1 MHLPA
6 FPRLLALA
14 AAITLAAAPPAGAA
28 PGDLDTTFGGTG
40 KITTVFGALSVGSGV
55 AAQSDGK
62 MIVAGET
69 GTTTVQDVGLVRYN
83 DDGSLDT
90 TFGGTGKVITSI
102 SSMVGTSDVARCVAV
117 QSNGR
122 IVVAGTS
129 WVGTS
134 YIFAVVRYNAN
145 GSLDTTFGS
154 TGTVTTAIGTTE
166 CQANCLALQ
175 SDGKIVV
182 GGYSALSSGDWDFAV
197 VRYNANGT
205 LDTTFGVGGK
215 VVTTIGTSLDDVRSV
230 AIQSDGKILVT
241 GNTLVPPYKFALV
254 RYNVNGSLDTTFGGT
269 GKVITSTGTND
280 KPESVVVQGDG
291 KILVAGRSRIFSF
304 YDYSLMRFNVD
315 GSLDPTF
322 GTAGVVTTPMGAS
335 DDRIFSMALQGN
347 GKIVVAGYSTVGANN
362 DVTMARYNPNGSL
375 DTTFGAGGKVITAS
389 ATNDLV
395 QSLVVRGDGKIV
407 LAGYS
412 VVGNAAMTIWRYL
425 GDPPDTTT
433 QPPVLTSPASNAVSA
448 SPVSIGF
455 TLPEAALPGS
465 VTLSFGATV
474 LTLAASQESSG
485 AHSFSFAPANPTAS
499 PQVASGAAIADG
511 SYTVTLSYRDAVGN
525 PVASAF
531 STNVTIDTMPPET
544 AITGGPA
551 AVTTQTIAAFQFSA
565 IPSATSFEVSLDGAA
580 FSARSSPV
588 VVGGLADGEHTFR
601 VRALDA
607 VGNVDATPASWTWRV
622 DTIRPDTT
630 ITSGPGGTMG
640 EAVFA
645 FGATEPATFEC
656 VLDGGVPEME
666 ASPRSYSG
674 LRQGPHTFSVVAIDA
689 AGNRDASPAVVSWTV
704 VLPPV
709 HTRAWSKRG
718 LVAHVGEPLMT
729 QVPVGAVWA
738 GFGVPAINDAGD
750 VVFLGK
756 WTHPAGKGEA
766 VFERSATTGELE
778 IVLQRGSPPPP
789 DSSLPPDATLKT
801 LKDPLLAPNGN
812 VLTPVTLAGTGIS
825 NANDAALIW
834 SPRTGDARVVARE
847 GEAVDGAR
855 VGKFLGISIVE
866 RGVVF
871 TTLLHGATAAN
882 DLAVCSWDEAEG
894 LRVLVREGWTLD
906 EGEGLRLVPRAAAP
920 GERTLRG
927 FKTLV
932 AGAAAPGQG
941 RGMHG
946 EGPAIGLLAKL
957 SDGSSAVLSVDA
969 FGEVTVYSESGFKS
983 YGVPAWGADFAAPA
997 FFAVPESGAK
1007 GIFQHDDATGLVEP
1021 LLQVGGEVRS
1031 LKDPVLSPDAMR
1043 RAWMGATTAARA
1055 VWQKVDA
1062 SDAEIVALAGTQAAE
1077 VPAGALWEGFKS
1089 LAISN
1094 RGPLLSAVLAQG
1106 AGGVDGSNDAGLWAV
1121 DGVGALRLL
1130 FREGD
1135 TIGGKVL
1142 KGFTVLKA
1150 AAGSPGVTRAFN
1162 DNAQVV
1168 WRASYT
1174 DGTSAV
1180 VVTTIP

>member
-1 MHLPA
+1 M
-6 FPRLLALA
+6 
-14 AAITLAAAPPAGAA
+14 
-28 PGDLDTTFGGTG
+28 
-40 KITTVFGALSVGSGV
+40 
-55 AAQSDGK
+55 
-62 MIVAGET
+62 
-69 GTTTVQDVGLVRYN
+69 
-83 DDGSLDT
+83 
-90 TFGGTGKVITSI
+90 
-102 SSMVGTSDVARCVAV
+102 AV
-117 QSNGR
+117 Q
-122 IVVAGTS
+122 A
-129 WVGTS
+129 
-134 YIFAVVRYNAN
+134 
-145 GSLDTTFGS
+145 
-154 TGTVTTAIGTTE
+154 
-166 CQANCLALQ
+166 
-175 SDGKIVV
+175 DGKIVL
-182 GGYSALSSGDWDFAV
+182 GGDFTMV
-197 VRYNANGT
+197 NGT
-205 LDTTFGVGGK
+205 PRNRIARLNADGSLESTATFNPGTGVNGIVSSVAVQADGK
-215 VVTTIGTSLDDVRSV
+215 VVLGGVFTT
-230 AIQSDGKILVT
+230 
-241 GNTLVPPYKFALV
+241 
-254 RYNVNGSLDTTFGGT
+254 VNGT
-269 GKVITSTGTND
+269 
-280 KPESVVVQGDG
+280 
-291 KILVAGRSRIFSF
+291 ARSRI
-304 YDYSLMRFNVD
+304 
-315 GSLDPTF
+315 
-322 GTAGVVTTPMGAS
+322 
-335 DDRIFSMALQGN
+335 
-347 GKIVVAGYSTVGANN
+347 
-362 DVTMARYNPNGSL
+362 ARLNPNGSL
-375 DTTFGAGGKVITAS
+375 ESTVTFNQGTGANNTVFSVAMQ
-389 ATNDLV
+389 A
-395 QSLVVRGDGKIV
+395 DGKIV
-407 LAGYS
+407 LGGSFSTVNGTARNRIARLANDPAPQTASAPDATQVLWSRSGSAPEVGQVTFELSTDGGTNWTPLGAGTRIGTTANWQRTGLSLPASGRLRARGRTTGGYYNGS
-412 VVGNAAMTIWRYL
+412 SGLVETVGAFTF
-425 GDPPDTTT
+425 DTTT
-433 QPPVLTSPASNAVSA
+433 LAPVLTTPASNVVTNT
-448 SPVSIGF
+448 PMSIAF

-465 VTLSFGATV
+465 VKLRFGLARSRELTLAGVHESAGAHAFTFQTANPTSGGDIASGGPVPDGVYLVTVAYRDALGNAEEVSAPEVIVVVDTTPPV
-474 LTLAASQESSG
+474 LTLPG
-485 AHSFSFAPANPTAS
+485 APLRATATGLAGVAVSF
-499 PQVASGAAIADG
+499 
-511 SYTVTLSYRDAVGN
+511 TV
-525 PVASAF
+525 PVADAREPASVA
-531 STNVTIDTMPPET
+531 TTVPPSGSVFPLGET
-544 AITGGPA
+544 
-551 AVTTQTIAAFQFSA
+551 
-565 IPSATSFEVSLDGAA
+565 
-580 FSARSSPV
+580 RV
-588 VVGGLADGEHTFR
+588 VVTATDW
-601 VRALDA
+601 
-607 VGNVDATPASWTWRV
+607 VGNVAT
-622 DTIRPDTT
+622 
-630 ITSGPGGTMG
+630 G
-640 EAVFA
+640 E
-645 FGATEPATFEC
+645 
-656 VLDGGVPEME
+656 
-666 ASPRSYSG
+666 
-674 LRQGPHTFSVVAIDA
+674 FSVLVTLERA
-689 AGNRDASPAVVSWTV
+689 
-704 VLPPV
+704 V
-709 HTRAWSKRG
+709 HTRAWSERG

-729 QVPVGAVWA
+729 QVPVGAVWT

-825 NANDAALIW
+825 TANDAALIW

-882 DLAVCSWDEAEG
+882 DLAVCSWDDAEG
-894 LRVLVREGWTLD
+894 LRVLAREGWTLD

-920 GERTLRG
+920 GERTLKG

-932 AGAAAPGQG
+932 AGAGAPGQG

-946 EGPAIGLLAKL
+946 DGPVIGLLAKL

-1031 LKDPVLSPDAMR
+1031 LKDPVLSTDATR
-1043 RAWMGATTAARA
+1043 RAWLGATTAARA

-1135 TIGGKVL
+1135 TVGGKVL
-1142 KGFTVLKA
+1142 KSFTVLKA

-1162 DNAQVV
+1162 DHGQVV